1 MDFCL
6 WQGIP
11 QVYNDISQGHLSI
24 TTSIHMPLVY
34 VVSPNGRTGAEL
46 RVARGTHELKATGQ
60 CARLGALLPNYSTT
74 TTVGPNGAPLE
85 VRLPYELAAWLA
97 LGLLSTNG
105 EVGEFLVHMYI
116 VGAERLGA
124 ALDMVLALS
133 LIHI

>member
-60 CARLGALLPNYSTT
+60 CARLGALLLKPRYGF
-74 TTVGPNGAPLE
+74 VKWKRQMGGQFRGILYK
-85 VRLPYELAAWLA
+85 YESRCARIK
-97 LGLLSTNG
+97 G
-105 EVGEFLVHMYI
+105 H
-116 VGAERLGA
+116 R
-124 ALDMVLALS
+124 D
-133 LIHI
+133 IHAIP

>member
-11 QVYNDISQGHLSI
+11 QVYNDICCVQGHLSFI
-24 TTSIHMPLVY
+24 TSVHMPLVY

-60 CARLGALLPNYSTT
+60 CARLGVLLPNCSTT
-74 TTVGPNGAPLE
+74 TTVGPNGAPIE

-97 LGLLSTNG
+97 LGLLSPFRNG
-105 EVGEFLVHMYI
+105 STGGLQITVV
-116 VGAERLGA
+116 LG
-124 ALDMVLALS
+124 
-133 LIHI
+133 H